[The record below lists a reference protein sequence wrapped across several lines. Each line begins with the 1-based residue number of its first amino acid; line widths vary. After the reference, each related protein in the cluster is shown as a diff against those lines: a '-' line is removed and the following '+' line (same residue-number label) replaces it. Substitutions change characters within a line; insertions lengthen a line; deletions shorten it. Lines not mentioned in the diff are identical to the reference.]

1 MSRSTPEAFAERCR
15 VAVHELRNALLSS
28 LGPLVSGAP
37 RVALL
42 DFPEYGNVGDSA
54 IWLGALRALR
64 DCGVRVAYVAGI
76 STYDPM
82 ILRRR
87 LGRDGLVLLSGGG
100 NFGDLWPVVQRFRER
115 VVDECGDRPIIQLP
129 QSIHFQDPE
138 NLERCRAVLNR
149 HERLTLL
156 LRDDRSLRLAQ
167 ENFTAPARLCP
178 DLAFALGPLT
188 PPTRAD
194 RDIVFH
200 SRRDREAP
208 GLAGPDE
215 VERVDWVDD
224 PSDWA
229 AVAGRSVRRLS
240 RAFPIAGGP
249 ADLWWMRAR
258 AASRLRRGCRLLSGG
273 RVVVTNRLHGHIMCV
288 LLGQLHFVSDTA
300 QGKLGAFHDTWLRD
314 RLPGIW
320 CASEAEALA
329 RARAALAQDP
339 SALN

>member
-1 MSRSTPEAFAERCR
+1 MSPTSREVFAERCR
-15 VAVHELRNALLSS
+15 TAVHQLRNVLLTS
-28 LGPLVSGAP
+28 LRPLLAGAR

-64 DCGVRVAYVAGI
+64 DCHSRVAYVAGM
-76 STYDPM
+76 STYDPV

-87 LGRDGLVLLSGGG
+87 VGRDGLVLLSGGG

-115 VVDECGDRPIIQLP
+115 VVDECRDLPILQLP
-129 QSIHFQDPE
+129 QSLHFQDAQ

-156 LRDDRSLRLAQ
+156 LRDKPSLRLAQ
-167 ENFTAPARLCP
+167 EVFAAPARLCP
-178 DLAFALGPLT
+178 DLAFALGPLPRPA
-188 PPTRAD
+188 PPD
-194 RDIVFH
+194 RDIVFL

-224 PSDWA
+224 PPDWA
-229 AVAGRSVRRLS
+229 AVAGRYVRRLS

-258 AASRLRRGCRLLSGG
+258 AASRLRRGCRILSGG
-273 RVVVTNRLHGHIMCV
+273 RVVVTNRLHGHVMCV

-329 RARAALAQDP
+329 RARAALAPDP
-339 SALN
+339 SPLD

>member
-1 MSRSTPEAFAERCR
+1 MNA
-15 VAVHELRNALLSS
+15 LRNALLSG
-28 LGPLVSGAP
+28 LEPLLSSAP
-37 RVALL
+37 RAALL

-54 IWLGALRALR
+54 IWLGALRVLR
-64 DCGVRVAYVAGI
+64 DCGIRVVYVAGI
-76 STYDPM
+76 STYDPV

-87 LGRDGLVLLSGGG
+87 LGRDGVVLLSGGG

-115 VVDECGDRPIIQLP
+115 VLDECRDLPIIQLP
-129 QSIHFQDPE
+129 QSLHFQEPQ
-138 NLERCRAVLNR
+138 NLERCQAVLNR

-156 LRDDRSLRLAQ
+156 LRDERSLRLAQ
-167 ENFTAPARLCP
+167 ENFSAPARLCP
-178 DLAFALGPLT
+178 DLAFALGPL
-188 PPTRAD
+188 PPPVEPD
-194 RDIVFH
+194 RDIVFL

-208 GLAGPDE
+208 GLAGPDG

-224 PSDWA
+224 PPDWA

-258 AASRLRRGCRLLSGG
+258 AASRLRRGCRILSGG
-273 RVVVTNRLHGHIMCV
+273 RVVVTNRLHGQIMCV

-314 RLPGIW
+314 RLPDTW
-320 CASEAEALA
+320 CVSEAEALA
-329 RARAALAQDP
+329 RARSALAQDR
-339 SALN
+339 SAQG